1 MSAPHQEMHELT
13 AEVGP
18 VARAMLSAALAV
30 VQARQQRRLT
40 AARAAEAAQRA
51 SGERADGP
59 PDRGTGAPS
68 PPPSAERG
76 TVGTPPGSDAL
87 RERPFSRRATQETA
101 DTMVATPG
109 AAEADTHLRGVVRD
123 AVPALADRV
132 LAEESWPALRASL
145 HHIEAGGG
153 NPRAELVAA
162 AGTRTLD
169 TSKDLCRVLSWR
181 VANQTARTTPPRAE
195 AAAQAQAQSVLHAL
209 ATDPVGTAHAYAD
222 AQLHR
227 DTHPEV
233 ASAWD
238 EALRTEH
245 IDPHQVADDATAA
258 AVRLDKAAPT
268 AEHDT
273 NFDEEYLGALHELGV
288 DIDAGRQQLA
298 APGTRTSG
306 QSPATSPAGRSPA
319 GQVSGR
325 TAFSEGSQQP
335 SSPGN
340 HTPAASETNYKP
352 NAPPAPPPRLTVVKP
367 TPHSRTP
374 VPSRVA
380 ERAAAPSVT
389 DQRPRSSRGNRIPAP
404 SGNSWRPA
412 SPRRTNNGPPS
423 CDPAWNPPTK
433 PNATGEPGQA
443 GAGNTPA
450 RTPRRR
456 PRASPTRGA
465 PSMARRPPQLSSL
478 L

>member
-169 TSKDLCRVLSWR
+169 TSKDL
-181 VANQTARTTPPRAE
+181 
-195 AAAQAQAQSVLHAL
+195 
-209 ATDPVGTAHAYAD
+209 
-222 AQLHR
+222 
-227 DTHPEV
+227 
-233 ASAWD
+233 
-238 EALRTEH
+238 
-245 IDPHQVADDATAA
+245 
-258 AVRLDKAAPT
+258 
-268 AEHDT
+268 
-273 NFDEEYLGALHELGV
+273 
-288 DIDAGRQQLA
+288 
-298 APGTRTSG
+298 
-306 QSPATSPAGRSPA
+306 
-319 GQVSGR
+319 
-325 TAFSEGSQQP
+325 
-335 SSPGN
+335 
-340 HTPAASETNYKP
+340 
-352 NAPPAPPPRLTVVKP
+352 
-367 TPHSRTP
+367 
-374 VPSRVA
+374 
-380 ERAAAPSVT
+380 
-389 DQRPRSSRGNRIPAP
+389 
-404 SGNSWRPA
+404 
-412 SPRRTNNGPPS
+412 
-423 CDPAWNPPTK
+423 
-433 PNATGEPGQA
+433 
-443 GAGNTPA
+443 
-450 RTPRRR
+450 
-456 PRASPTRGA
+456 
-465 PSMARRPPQLSSL
+465 
-478 L
+478 

>member
-181 VANQTARTTPPRAE
+181 LANQTARTTPPRAE

-209 ATDPVGTAHAYAD
+209 ATDPVGTAHAYAEPNST
-222 AQLHR
+222 ATPTPRWRQR
-227 DTHPEV
+227 GMRRCAPNTSTRTRWPTMPPRRRC
-233 ASAWD
+233 AWT
-238 EALRTEH
+238 RRPPPPNT
-245 IDPHQVADDATAA
+245 
-258 AVRLDKAAPT
+258 
-268 AEHDT
+268 
-273 NFDEEYLGALHELGV
+273 
-288 DIDAGRQQLA
+288 
-298 APGTRTSG
+298 TRTSMRNTWG
-306 QSPATSPAGRSPA
+306 PCTSWGSTSTRAASSSPPPARVPAGSHPPPA
-319 GQVSGR
+319 QPGEAPRDRCQAGPHSAKGP
-325 TAFSEGSQQP
+325 QQP

-443 GAGNTPA
+443 GAGNTRA

>member
-153 NPRAELVAA
+153 NPRVELVAA

-181 VANQTARTTPPRAE
+181 LANQTARTTPPRAE

-227 DTHPEV
+227 DTHPQV

-325 TAFSEGSQQP
+325 TGFSEGS
-335 SSPGN
+335 
-340 HTPAASETNYKP
+340 PAAQLAGKSH
-352 NAPPAPPPRLTVVKP
+352 PRSIRDQLQAKRATRTAAAADRGQADTAQQDPGTEQGRGTRSGAFGDGSAAAQLAGKSHPRTIREQLATRKSAAHEQRPTVVRP
-367 TPHSRTP
+367 GLESTHE
-374 VPSRVA
+374 A
-380 ERAAAPSVT
+380 ER
-389 DQRPRSSRGNRIPAP
+389 D
-404 SGNSWRPA
+404 W
-412 SPRRTNNGPPS
+412 
-423 CDPAWNPPTK
+423 
-433 PNATGEPGQA
+433 
-443 GAGNTPA
+443 
-450 RTPRRR
+450 
-456 PRASPTRGA
+456 
-465 PSMARRPPQLSSL
+465 
-478 L
+478 

>member
-1 MSAPHQEMHELT
+1 M
-13 AEVGP
+13 
-18 VARAMLSAALAV
+18 
-30 VQARQQRRLT
+30 
-40 AARAAEAAQRA
+40 
-51 SGERADGP
+51 
-59 PDRGTGAPS
+59 
-68 PPPSAERG
+68 
-76 TVGTPPGSDAL
+76 
-87 RERPFSRRATQETA
+87 
-101 DTMVATPG
+101 
-109 AAEADTHLRGVVRD
+109 
-123 AVPALADRV
+123 
-132 LAEESWPALRASL
+132 
-145 HHIEAGGG
+145 
-153 NPRAELVAA
+153 
-162 AGTRTLD
+162 
-169 TSKDLCRVLSWR
+169 LSWR
-181 VANQTARTTPPRAE
+181 LANQTARTTPPRAE

-209 ATDPVGTAHAYAD
+209 ASDPVGTAHAYAD

-227 DTHPEV
+227 DTHPQV

-258 AVRLDKAAPT
+258 AVRLDKAAPPPNT
-268 AEHDT
+268 
-273 NFDEEYLGALHELGV
+273 
-288 DIDAGRQQLA
+288 
-298 APGTRTSG
+298 TRTSMRNTWG
-306 QSPATSPAGRSPA
+306 PCTSWGSTSTRAASSSPPPARVPAGSHPPPA
-319 GQVSGR
+319 QPGEAPRDRCQAGPHSAKGP
-325 TAFSEGSQQP
+325 QQP

-443 GAGNTPA
+443 GQVTLAHGLPVVDRGPLPPEVHQA
-450 RTPRRR
+450 W
-456 PRASPTRGA
+456 RAA
-465 PSMARRPPQLSSL
+465 HPS
-478 L
+478 

>member
-181 VANQTARTTPPRAE
+181 LANQTARTTPPRAE
-195 AAAQAQAQSVLHAL
+195 AAAHAQAQSVLHAL

-227 DTHPEV
+227 DTHPQV

-325 TAFSEGSQQP
+325 TAFSEGS
-335 SSPGN
+335 
-340 HTPAASETNYKP
+340 PAAQLAGKS
-352 NAPPAPPPRLTVVKP
+352 
-367 TPHSRTP
+367 H
-374 VPSRVA
+374 
-380 ERAAAPSVT
+380 
-389 DQRPRSSRGNRIPAP
+389 PRSI
-404 SGNSWRPA
+404 RPTT
-412 SPRRTNNGPPS
+412 SQTRHPH
-423 CDPAWNPPTK
+423 
-433 PNATGEPGQA
+433 
-443 GAGNTPA
+443 
-450 RTPRRR
+450 RRR
-456 PRASPTRGA
+456 G
-465 PSMARRPPQLSSL
+465 
-478 L
+478 